1 MDFAVIL
8 NYFPYLLQGG
18 LITLKVS
25 FLTLVFGS
33 VLGLAIAFMRI
44 SQIAFLR
51 KTAWT
56 FVWFVRGTP
65 LLLQVFAI
73 YYWLPSAGILL
84 PAFVAGVTAL
94 SIHAAAYFVD
104 IFRAAIIAVPTGQ
117 IEAAHAVGMSPWQ
130 IMWRIT
136 LPLSVRPALPPFIGE
151 SINIVKSSSL
161 VSVISVQE
169 LMFTS
174 QSIYSS
180 TYKMAEILGS
190 AGLIYLAITTA
201 LTVFQGWLEKRLSY
215 YTVR

>member
-1 MDFAVIL
+1 MDFAIIW
-8 NYFPYLLQGG
+8 NYLPYLLKGA
-18 LITLKVS
+18 LVTLEVAA
-25 FLTLVFGS
+25 LTLVFGAA
-33 VLGLAIAFMRI
+33 LGLAVAFMRLSRI
-44 SQIAFLR
+44 KAVSHL
-51 KTAWT
+51 AWA

-94 SIHAAAYFVD
+94 SIHAGAYFTD
-104 IFRAAIIAVPTGQ
+104 IFRAAIIAVPGGQ
-117 IEAAHAVGMSPWQ
+117 IEAAQAVGMTPWQ
-130 IMWRIT
+130 IMWRVT
-136 LPLSVRPALPPFIGE
+136 LPLSARPALPPFIGE
-151 SINIVKSSSL
+151 SINIVKGSSL

-180 TYKMAEILGS
+180 TYRMAEILGS
-190 AGLIYLAITTA
+190 AGLIYLAITSA
-201 LTVFQGWLEKRLSY
+201 LTIFQGWLEKRLSY

>member
-1 MDFAVIL
+1 MDFDIIW
-8 NYFPYLLQGG
+8 NYLPYLLKGA
-18 LITLKVS
+18 LITLQVS
-25 FLTLVFGS
+25 ALTLFFGAII
-33 VLGLAIAFMRI
+33 GLCVAFMRLSKI
-44 SQIAFLR
+44 KAVSRL
-51 KTAWT
+51 AWG

-65 LLLQVFAI
+65 LLLQIFAI

-94 SIHAAAYFVD
+94 SIHAAAYFTD
-104 IFRAAIIAVPTGQ
+104 IFRAAIIAVPSGQ
-117 IEAAHAVGMSPWQ
+117 IEAAQAVGMKPLQ

-136 LPLSVRPALPPFIGE
+136 LPLSARPALPPFIGE
-151 SINIVKSSSL
+151 SINIVKGSSL

-180 TYKMAEILGS
+180 TYKMAEILGT
-190 AGLIYLAITTA
+190 AGLIYLVITSA
-201 LTVFQGWLEKRLSY
+201 LTIFQGWLEKRLSY

>member
-1 MDFAVIL
+1 MDFAVII

-18 LITLKVS
+18 WITLKVS
-25 FLTLVFGS
+25 FLTLIFGS
-33 VLGLAIAFMRI
+33 ALGLAIAFMRI
-44 SQIAFLR
+44 SSITFLSR
-51 KTAWT
+51 AAWT

-84 PAFVAGVTAL
+84 PAFVAGVAAL

-104 IFRAAIIAVPTGQ
+104 IFRAAILAVPSGQ
-117 IEAAHAVGMSPWQ
+117 IEAAHAVGMRPWQ

-190 AGLIYLAITTA
+190 AGLIYLFMTTV
-201 LTVFQGWLEKRLSY
+201 LTLFQGWLEKRLSY

>member
-1 MDFAVIL
+1 MDFAVIW
-8 NYFPYLLQGG
+8 NYLPYLLAGAW
-18 LITLKVS
+18 ITLKVS
-25 FLTLVFGS
+25 VLTLLFGALMG
-33 VLGLAIAFMRI
+33 LGVAFMRL
-44 SQIAFLR
+44 SPVKLVSR
-51 KTAWT
+51 LAWG

-65 LLLQVFAI
+65 LLLQIFAI

-84 PAFVAGVTAL
+84 PAFIAGVAAL
-94 SIHAAAYFVD
+94 SIHAAAYFTD
-104 IFRAAIIAVPTGQ
+104 IFRAAIIAVPRGQ
-117 IEAAHAVGMSPWQ
+117 IEAAQAVGMTPFQ

-136 LPLSVRPALPPFIGE
+136 LPLSARPALPPFIGE
-151 SINIVKSSSL
+151 SINIVKGSSL

-190 AGLIYLAITTA
+190 AGLIYLVITSA
-201 LTVFQGWLEKRLSY
+201 LTIFQGWLEKRLSY

>member
-1 MDFAVIL
+1 MDFAVIW
-8 NYFPYLLQGG
+8 NYLPYLVKGG
-18 LITLKVS
+18 LVTLKVAA
-25 FLTLVFGS
+25 LTLLFGAA
-33 VLGLAIAFMRI
+33 LGLVVAFMRLSRIALI
-44 SQIAFLR
+44 SRA
-51 KTAWT
+51 AWL
-56 FVWFVRGTP
+56 FVWFIRGTP

-94 SIHAAAYFVD
+94 SIHAAAYFSD
-104 IFRAAIIAVPTGQ
+104 IFRAAIVAVPGGQ
-117 IEAAHAVGMSPWQ
+117 IEAAQAVGMRPWQ
-130 IMWRIT
+130 IMWRVT

-151 SINIVKSSSL
+151 SINIVKGSSL

-180 TYKMAEILGS
+180 TYRMAEILGT
-190 AGLIYLAITTA
+190 AGLIYLVITSA
-201 LTVFQGWLEKRLSY
+201 LTLMQGWLEKRLSY

>member
-1 MDFAVIL
+1 MDFDIIW
-8 NYFPYLLQGG
+8 NYLPYLLKGA
-18 LITLKVS
+18 LITLQVS
-25 FLTLVFGS
+25 ALTLFFGA
-33 VLGLAIAFMRI
+33 VIGLGVAFMRLSKI
-44 SQIAFLR
+44 KAVSRL
-51 KTAWT
+51 AWG

-65 LLLQVFAI
+65 LLLQIFAI

-94 SIHAAAYFVD
+94 SLHAAAYFTD
-104 IFRAAIIAVPTGQ
+104 IFRAAIIAVPSGQ
-117 IEAAHAVGMSPWQ
+117 IEAAQAVGMKPLQ

-136 LPLSVRPALPPFIGE
+136 LPLSARPALPPFIGE
-151 SINIVKSSSL
+151 SINIVKGSSL

-180 TYKMAEILGS
+180 TYKMAEIIGT
-190 AGLIYLAITTA
+190 AGLIYLVITSA
-201 LTVFQGWLEKRLSY
+201 LTIFQGWLEKRLSY

>member
-1 MDFAVIL
+1 MDFAVIW
-8 NYFPYLLQGG
+8 NYLPYLLSGG
-18 LITLKVS
+18 LVTLKVAA
-25 FLTLVFGS
+25 LTLLFGAA
-33 VLGLAIAFMRI
+33 LGLVVAFIRL
-44 SQIAFLR
+44 SRFAAVSRL
-51 KTAWT
+51 AWL

-94 SIHAAAYFVD
+94 SIHAAAYFSD
-104 IFRAAIIAVPTGQ
+104 IFRAAIIAVPGGQ
-117 IEAAHAVGMSPWQ
+117 IEAAQAVGMRPWQ

-136 LPLSVRPALPPFIGE
+136 LPLSARPALPPFIGE
-151 SINIVKSSSL
+151 SINIVKGSSL

-180 TYKMAEILGS
+180 TYKMAEVLGT
-190 AGLIYLAITTA
+190 AGLIYLVITTA
-201 LTVFQGWLEKRLSY
+201 LTLLQGWLEKRLSY

>member
-1 MDFAVIL
+1 MDFAVVL
-8 NYFPYLLQGG
+8 NYFPYLLKGG
-18 LITLKVS
+18 LVTLQVS
-25 FLTLVFGS
+25 ALTLVFGS

-44 SQIAFLR
+44 SSIGFVR
-51 KTAWT
+51 KGAWL

-84 PAFVAGVTAL
+84 PAFSAGVLAL
-94 SIHAAAYFVD
+94 SIHAAAYFTD
-104 IFRAAIIAVPTGQ
+104 IFRAAIIAVPSGQ
-117 IEAAHAVGMSPWQ
+117 IEAAHAVGMRPWQ

-151 SINIVKSSSL
+151 SINIVKGSSL

-190 AGLIYLAITTA
+190 AGLIYLVMTTA
-201 LTVFQGWLEKRLSY
+201 LTVFQGWAEKRLSY
-215 YTVR
+215 YTIR

>member
-1 MDFAVIL
+1 MDFAVIW
-8 NYFPYLLQGG
+8 NYLPYLLAGAW
-18 LITLKVS
+18 ITLKVS
-25 FLTLVFGS
+25 ILTLLFGALMG
-33 VLGLAIAFMRI
+33 LGVAFMRL
-44 SQIAFLR
+44 SPVKLVSR
-51 KTAWT
+51 LAWG

-65 LLLQVFAI
+65 LLLQIFAI

-84 PAFVAGVTAL
+84 PAFIAGVAAL
-94 SIHAAAYFVD
+94 SIHAAAYFTD
-104 IFRAAIIAVPTGQ
+104 IFRAAIIAVPRGQ
-117 IEAAHAVGMSPWQ
+117 IEAAQAVGMTPFQ

-136 LPLSVRPALPPFIGE
+136 LPLSARPALPPFIGE
-151 SINIVKSSSL
+151 SINIVKGSSL

-190 AGLIYLAITTA
+190 AGLIYLVITSA
-201 LTVFQGWLEKRLSY
+201 LTIFQGWLEKRLSY

>member
-1 MDFAVIL
+1 MDFAVIW
-8 NYFPYLLQGG
+8 NYLPYLLSGG
-18 LITLKVS
+18 LMTLKVAA
-25 FLTLVFGS
+25 LTLFFGAA
-33 VLGLAIAFMRI
+33 LGLVVAFMRL
-44 SQIAFLR
+44 SRFALVSR
-51 KTAWT
+51 LAWL

-94 SIHAAAYFVD
+94 SIHAAAYFSD
-104 IFRAAIIAVPTGQ
+104 IFRAAIIAVPGGQ
-117 IEAAHAVGMSPWQ
+117 IEAAQAVGMRPWQ

-136 LPLSVRPALPPFIGE
+136 LPLSARPALPPFIGE
-151 SINIVKSSSL
+151 SINIVKGSSL

-180 TYKMAEILGS
+180 TYKMAEVLGT
-190 AGLIYLAITTA
+190 AGLIYLVITTA
-201 LTVFQGWLEKRLSY
+201 LTLLQGWLEKRLSY